1 MKKLVIALLISVSV
15 SVISGFAQSA
25 EEGSSDST
33 MQVMV
38 PRDVFIGDSGQ
49 IQYSFRSP
57 VDFFAFAENVA
68 SNETMEIDLKAEDF
82 LEDPLSCL
90 VKKTTLSRTGINYN
104 LCITF
109 IPWKTGIIK
118 FKKFNLEEI
127 CMRGKEN
134 ISADFNIELNSVL
147 ILSLAEKLGAT
158 NLRPPKAP
166 EVLPYTNYYV
176 WFFLVLAVILFSL
189 LCTAIIKLPEILRK
203 WKEIKTR
210 ISFYKNAVK
219 TKRHLNMLLRKKITD
234 ADFSEQWQSVLR
246 EYLEYR
252 FKTPFA
258 SVTGKNIE
266 CKIVTVTGGMM
277 SDRQERAVEDLTA
290 HFVRTNYI
298 RFASGSIDS
307 KMLPVEEHQA
317 GFMKGEKKS
326 LILST
331 HKIIDAFEKEDIN
344 G

>member
-1 MKKLVIALLISVSV
+1 MKKIFLALIFLAFIFPCS
-15 SVISGFAQSA
+15 AQNS
-25 EEGSSDST
+25 EKENNDST
-33 MQVMV
+33 LQVMV

-49 IQYSFRSP
+49 IQYSFRCP
-57 VDFFAFAENVA
+57 VDFFAFSESS
-68 SNETMEIDLKAEDF
+68 SNEVLEINLKAEDF

-118 FKKFNLEEI
+118 FRKFNLEEI
-127 CMRGKEN
+127 CRKEKGKV
-134 ISADFNIELNSVL
+134 SADFNIELSPVV

-158 NLRPPKAP
+158 TLRPAKAP

-176 WFFLVLAVILFSL
+176 WFFIVLAVILFSL
-189 LCTAIIKLPEILRK
+189 FCTAIIKLPEILRK
-203 WKEIKTR
+203 WKEIKTK

-219 TKRHLNMLLRKKITD
+219 TKRHLNILLRKKIPD
-234 ADFSEQWQSVLR
+234 ADFSEQWQIILR

-252 FKTPFA
+252 FKSPFA

-266 CKIVTVTGGMM
+266 YKIYKITGGMM
-277 SDRQERAVEDLTA
+277 SEKQEKAVEELTA

-307 KMLPVEEHQA
+307 KMLPAEEHQA
-317 GFMKGEKKS
+317 GFVNGEKKS

-331 HKIIDAFEKEDIN
+331 HKIIDAFEKEEID